1 MLASSWRAR
10 PPVEI
15 LTIERF
21 VLEPGLITAH
31 VRNSGPT
38 ELTIALASVNDSVWP
53 AIASPSNVV
62 PRLSTATVT
71 LHYPWVQGEAY
82 EVVFFTENALVFRK
96 DIPVAFLTPR
106 PTPAMLGSFTLIGL
120 YVGVLP
126 VALGLLWLPALKRAG
141 PRIMLFLLAL
151 TAGVLAVL
159 GIDTLAEALEQGAA
173 LPGPFQ
179 GLVLVAM
186 GALGAVLGLAA
197 ITAAQQELDRD
208 RAGRRLSIAYRIA
221 LGIGLHNLGE
231 GLAIG
236 AAYAL
241 GEIALGSFLVIGFII
256 QNITEGVAI
265 IAPILRDRPRLVHLA
280 AMGLLAGGPTILG
293 TWIGGFTYSAVFATF
308 FLALGV
314 GAILQVL
321 VEVGRLTV
329 RETARLQAPL
339 VSLAGVVVGML
350 LLYATGLLVK

>member
-1 MLASSWRAR
+1 
-10 PPVEI
+10 
-15 LTIERF
+15 
-21 VLEPGLITAH
+21 
-31 VRNSGPT
+31 
-38 ELTIALASVNDSVWP
+38 
-53 AIASPSNVV
+53 
-62 PRLSTATVT
+62 
-71 LHYPWVQGEAY
+71 
-82 EVVFFTENALVFRK
+82 
-96 DIPVAFLTPR
+96 
-106 PTPAMLGSFTLIGL
+106 
-120 YVGVLP
+120 
-126 VALGLLWLPALKRAG
+126 
-141 PRIMLFLLAL
+141 MLFLLAL

-179 GLVLVAM
+179 GMVLVAM
-186 GALGAVLGLAA
+186 GALGAALGLAA
-197 ITAAQQELDRD
+197 ITAAQQGVDRD
-208 RAGRRLSIAYRIA
+208 SAGRRLSIAYGIA

-321 VEVGRLTV
+321 VEVGRLTI

-339 VSLAGVVVGML
+339 ISLAGVVVGML